1 MNNLIEE
8 VMEVVRH
15 PFTHSAHPDVAHIDI
30 VPLTVA
36 APAPVGVYSA
46 RFLVAVARVL
56 TLEGGLVDDPK
67 DPGGLTQW
75 GISQRSYPKV
85 DIRAL
90 TRDGAIAI
98 YHADFWT
105 PVAADSMPSAVAY
118 QALDF
123 AVNSGPS
130 TAIRKIQHA
139 LGLADDG
146 VWGPITQAAVAK
158 VAPSK
163 MVKLLL
169 AERLDYMR
177 KLANWKD
184 EGSGWA
190 ARIAQDLRYGAL
202 DT

>member
-1 MNNLIEE
+1 MNLIEE
-8 VMEVVRH
+8 VMDAVRH

-30 VPLTVA
+30 PPISASV
-36 APAPVGVYSA
+36 PAPSPLGYSA
-46 RFLVAVARVL
+46 RFLVAIGRVL
-56 TLEGGLVDDPK
+56 TLEGGLVDDPQ
-67 DPGGLTQW
+67 DPGRLTQW

-98 YHADFWT
+98 YHADFW
-105 PVAADSMPSAVAY
+105 VKVSADAMPSAVAF

-123 AVNSGPS
+123 AVHSGPS

-146 VWGPITQAAVAK
+146 IWGPITQSAVAAI
-158 VAPSK
+158 APSK

-184 EGSGWA
+184 EGAGWA
-190 ARIAQDLRYGAL
+190 GRIAQDLRYGAL
-202 DT
+202 DS